1 MVAWVAV
8 ANLVKR
14 RSNVEDAERMSPT
27 VVVGA
32 REMWPSEFAAL
43 SSNVFPNPPPE
54 RVTVKTPALFAR
66 PVPRRFVKCS
76 ELIPSAPTFWVPVVV
91 ASVDVEY
98 LANMPSNVLDADVV
112 RMPTVEVGEREIWP
126 REFAGLSSNVFPNVA
141 PDWVVHPDPETE
153 TVPWFDTWRQFVVVF
168 PRPVICKREVE
179 AFPVTVRFVVVDC
192 EEVEYLEK
200 RRSKVLDAER
210 RSPTEVVG
218 EIEMWPVEFAALNAK
233 FEVNWV
239 PHASFPVVEL
249 YWRNVRESSHHPR
262 PVWKRPFDT
271 VSLDVDACPVTEMFV
286 VVAWVEVEVREV
298 RKRSE
303 DDAGEN
309 TPPDPT

>member
-1 MVAWVAV
+1 ME
-8 ANLVKR
+8 KS
-14 RSNVEDAERMSPT
+14 RSKVEDAVRRSPT

-54 RVTVKTPALFAR
+54 RVTVRTPALFAR
-66 PVPRRFVKCS
+66 PVPRRFVKCW

-91 ASVDVEY
+91 AFVEVEY

-192 EEVEYLEK
+192 EEVE
-200 RRSKVLDAER
+200 
-210 RSPTEVVG
+210 
-218 EIEMWPVEFAALNAK
+218 
-233 FEVNWV
+233 
-239 PHASFPVVEL
+239 
-249 YWRNVRESSHHPR
+249 
-262 PVWKRPFDT
+262 
-271 VSLDVDACPVTEMFV
+271 
-286 VVAWVEVEVREV
+286 VREV

-303 DDAGEN
+303 DEADEKA
-309 TPPDPT
+309 PPVPIKRVVAVAWVEVERIESI